1 MKTGSRFV
9 AAGVA
14 IALAL
19 ASAVAHAI
27 LSINEPWVR
36 AAADGRSAEVFM
48 KLKSSDAATLIGV
61 DSFAART
68 VAIRA
73 PGSRRP
79 LPELALPANVVVN
92 MKPDDV
98 RLGLNGL
105 VRRLKLG
112 EHVPVTL
119 IVRSTDGTQQ
129 KLYINAEVRRHSPTD
144 DELNPHAH
152 QHHGN

>member
-1 MKTGSRFV
+1 MAV
-9 AAGVA
+9 
-14 IALAL
+14 
-19 ASAVAHAI
+19 ASAGAHAI

-48 KLKSSDAATLIGV
+48 KLKSSDNATLIGV

-73 PGSRRP
+73 PGGRRA
-79 LPELALPANVVVN
+79 LAELALPANVLVEI
-92 MKPDDV
+92 KPDDV
-98 RLGLNGL
+98 RVAMSGL
-105 VRRLKLG
+105 VRRLKPG

-152 QHHGN
+152 QHHGK

>member
-9 AAGVA
+9 AAS
-14 IALAL
+14 IAAAMAL
-19 ASAVAHAI
+19 ASAGAHAI

-48 KLKSSDAATLIGV
+48 KLKSSDGATLIAV

-73 PGSRRP
+73 PRARRA
-79 LPELALPANVVVN
+79 LPELALPANVLVE

-98 RLGLNGL
+98 RVGLTGL

-152 QHHGN
+152 HHHGK